1 MLSFRQTAA
10 RDVPQLS
17 DLWLACFEDTP
28 QAVKLFFERNKSD
41 LHGYA
46 ATEDGAVIAA
56 VYLIDCT
63 LNGRQAH
70 YLCGAATLPSHRKRG
85 VMSALIDYA
94 LGDAAA
100 RGDSFSV
107 LLPANDGLYRFYA
120 RLGYQKGCTAHAL
133 TLDCACD
140 EDAASGSPDVM
151 RLQQDCQ
158 RRSFL
163 LWSRE
168 YLAFAEAYYACYGAK
183 ALTSGE
189 VFALYEQDGDL
200 AEVFYAVYTRLDA
213 LKALLHAQGVRRFR
227 LWGNGDNPLFAGTPP
242 HSYGMI
248 RPLDGTEVPGGV
260 YIGLTLS

>member
-140 EDAASGSPDVM
+140 EDAASGNRPISLAGIAVPISMNLHTRKKSQVM
-151 RLQQDCQ
+151 AHD
-158 RRSFL
+158 
-163 LWSRE
+163 
-168 YLAFAEAYYACYGAK
+168 
-183 ALTSGE
+183 
-189 VFALYEQDGDL
+189 
-200 AEVFYAVYTRLDA
+200 
-213 LKALLHAQGVRRFR
+213 FR
-227 LWGNGDNPLFAGTPP
+227 KKPI
-242 HSYGMI
+242 SYSLPAI
-248 RPLDGTEVPGGV
+248 PG
-260 YIGLTLS
+260 